1 MCGINGL
8 ARLHPEAPPLD
19 REELLRTREAMAA
32 RGPDAAGAWLS
43 ADGRVAL
50 ASRRLAILDLSA
62 AGTQPMASPDGRWH
76 LVMNGEIYNFRALRR
91 ELEADGVPFRSQSD
105 TEVVLA
111 LLARK
116 GPAALSRLRGM
127 FGLALWDDAE
137 KRLLLARDP
146 LGIKPLYW
154 TAEGGILRFASQVKA
169 LEAGGAVSRAVD
181 PAGLAGF
188 LLWGAVPEPWTIRR
202 AVHALP
208 AGCFLVAADGRAGDP
223 VPYHRL
229 DQAPAG
235 PPLDPL
241 DPISAVED
249 AVVAHLESDVPVAV
263 FLSAGLDSGLIAAL
277 ARRHLPTPPTTF
289 TLTFDALAGTAED
302 EGPLA
307 AALGRLIA
315 LLPDPR
321 TLFRGRLHTAKRVA
335 WTRAIPVEEVKTIG
349 KALGGTINDVLLTAV
364 SGAMGRYLEK
374 RGAPRRRG
382 LNFRAAMP
390 VNLRAID
397 KMADMG
403 NEFGLVFLA
412 LPAGIAEPRERL
424 QVVRKRAFALRKSAE
439 PLVVYW
445 LLTLMGLGP
454 LWLHRLIVAIF
465 GAKATAVMT
474 NMPGPK
480 QPLFLAGRPIQDVFF
495 WVPQTGAVG
504 LGFAIC
510 SYNGHIRVGVGTDA
524 GLVPD
529 PETIVD
535 LFHAEIEEMRRLAGG

>member
-1 MCGINGL
+1 MAPSDQTAPAPATARPLTAVDHAWLRMDRPTNLMMINGVL
-8 ARLHPEAPPLD
+8 GISGTLD
-19 REELLRTREAMAA
+19 RARVRAIVEERIGGLPRFRQKIVY
-32 RGPDAAGAWLS
+32 RGGKPYWEDDPAFALDNHLSWMRLPDPGGDAELQ
-43 ADGRVAL
+43 
-50 ASRRLAILDLSA
+50 DL
-62 AGTQPMASPDGRWH
+62 
-76 LVMNGEIYNFRALRR
+76 I
-91 ELEADGVPFRSQSD
+91 
-105 TEVVLA
+105 
-111 LLARK
+111 
-116 GPAALSRLRGM
+116 SRLTS
-127 FGLALWDDAE
+127 E
-137 KRLLLARDP
+137 
-146 LGIKPLYW
+146 
-154 TAEGGILRFASQVKA
+154 
-169 LEAGGAVSRAVD
+169 
-181 PAGLAGF
+181 
-188 LLWGAVPEPWTIRR
+188 
-202 AVHALP
+202 
-208 AGCFLVAADGRAGDP
+208 
-223 VPYHRL
+223 
-229 DQAPAG
+229 
-235 PPLDPL
+235 PLDPGRPL
-241 DPISAVED
+241 WNFHVVENYQGDTIFYARVHHCIGDGVGLMFVLLSLTDLTSDPQGAGVGNPFTAMLRERSPAVLEE
-249 AVVAHLESDVPVAV
+249 ACGVAEQVMPEGMRL
-263 FLSAGLDSGLIAAL
+263 LIASSEAFRRLGGWLKAL
-277 ARRHLPTPPTTF
+277 AAT
-289 TLTFDALAGTAED
+289 
-302 EGPLA
+302 